1 MLRGGNVVN
10 LADIETFLMIV
21 KTKNITKTADNL
33 FLSQPTVSHRLKLL
47 EEELKVKL
55 ITRKKG
61 YKQIEL
67 TSQGEEFIPIAERWL
82 SIWREMQLLKDS
94 HEKLYLTIG
103 CTDTLNSAIFFDLYS
118 EMLGEEEHIMNLHIK
133 THYSYE
139 LYGLLENH
147 EIDLGFVYHHLQF
160 KNIIARP
167 VLREKMFIVQS
178 AATELKKP
186 VIHTDELNKEWEIF
200 TSWEANYQIWHDQWV
215 SKGECPRIEVD
226 TFELLLH
233 MMSDERMWVI
243 APISVVDRLKTLR
256 QVYVSEIG
264 NPVQPPERITYE
276 IKHKYPN
283 EAALKAVQ
291 TFEEKMV
298 PYLCRKDWGYVGG
311 EDF

>member
-1 MLRGGNVVN
+1 MN

-67 TSQGEEFIPIAERWL
+67 TSQGEEFIPIAERWV

-103 CTDTLNSAIFFDLYS
+103 CTDTLNSAILFDLYS
-118 EMLGEEEHIMNLHIK
+118 EMLGAKEHVMNLHIK

-167 VLREKMFIVQS
+167 VLKEKMFIVQS
-178 AATELKKP
+178 AVTGLKKP

-200 TSWEANYQIWHDQWV
+200 LSWEANYQIWHDQWV
-215 SKGECPRIEVD
+215 SRGERPRIEVD
-226 TFELLLH
+226 T
-233 MMSDERMWVI
+233 
-243 APISVVDRLKTLR
+243 
-256 QVYVSEIG
+256 
-264 NPVQPPERITYE
+264 
-276 IKHKYPN
+276 
-283 EAALKAVQ
+283 
-291 TFEEKMV
+291 
-298 PYLCRKDWGYVGG
+298 
-311 EDF
+311 

>member
-1 MLRGGNVVN
+1 MN

-21 KTKNITKTADNL
+21 KTKNITKTAENL

-47 EEELKVKL
+47 EEELQVKL

-67 TSQGEEFIPIAERWL
+67 TSQGEEFIPIAERWI

-103 CTDTLNSAIFFDLYS
+103 CTDTLNSAILFDLYRG
-118 EMLGEEEHIMNLHIK
+118 MLDEKEQIMNLHIK

-139 LYGLLENH
+139 LYGLLENY

-160 KNIIARP
+160 KNIIAEP
-167 VLREKMFIVQS
+167 VLKEKMYIVQS
-178 AATELKKP
+178 ASTDLKKP
-186 VIHTDELNKEWEIF
+186 VIHTDELDKEWEIF
-200 TSWEANYQIWHDQWV
+200 LSWEANYQIWHDQWV
-215 SKGECPRIEVD
+215 TKGERPRVQVD

-233 MMSDERMWVI
+233 LMSNEKMWVI
-243 APISVVDRLKTLR
+243 APISVVDRLKSLR

-264 NPVQPPERITYE
+264 NPVQPPERITYK

-283 EAALKAVQ
+283 EATLKSIQ
-291 TFEEKMV
+291 LFEEKMI
-298 PYLCRKDWGYVGG
+298 PYLKEKGWGYVG
-311 EDF
+311 EKDP